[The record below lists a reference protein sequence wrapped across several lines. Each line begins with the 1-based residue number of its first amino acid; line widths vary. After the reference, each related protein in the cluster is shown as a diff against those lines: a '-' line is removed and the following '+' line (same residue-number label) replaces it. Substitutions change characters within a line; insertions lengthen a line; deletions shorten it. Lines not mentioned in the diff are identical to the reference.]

1 MKYIGRM
8 AFVLLVVAK
17 TTTTDTCSDL
27 AYLVGARAAGYPLG
41 AVPSERYSV
50 PMHASNCQEVRKVT
64 SPDLLTKREC
74 DILALLAQGKTN
86 RAIANTLTITEATVE
101 NYLHTIYQKL
111 NVLNR
116 TEAAI
121 YALRHGLV
129 VDP

>member
-1 MKYIGRM
+1 
-8 AFVLLVVAK
+8 V
-17 TTTTDTCSDL
+17 
-27 AYLVGARAAGYPLG
+27 PL
-41 AVPSERYSV
+41 
-50 PMHASNCQEVRKVT
+50 HASIGQEITKVT
-64 SPDLLTKREC
+64 SPDLLTKRER